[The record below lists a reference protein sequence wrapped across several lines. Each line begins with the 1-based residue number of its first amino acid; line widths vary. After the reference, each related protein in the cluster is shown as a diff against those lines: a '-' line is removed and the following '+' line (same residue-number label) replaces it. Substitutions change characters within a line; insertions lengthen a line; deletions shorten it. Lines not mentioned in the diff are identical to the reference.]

1 MGVLIKMT
9 DWDKTDLTDI
19 EKYEW
24 YVKMHSNVRSAYYA
38 LPGVMDN
45 LEFVPDDIRE
55 DYMKIITTKE
65 NVLGKMVVYYYGK
78 VLEYRAKL
86 GFDNEN

>member
-1 MGVLIKMT
+1 MT
-9 DWDKTDLTDI
+9 DWDQTDLTDF

-24 YVKMHSNVRSAYYA
+24 YVKMHSNVLSAYRT

-45 LEFVPDDIRE
+45 LDFVPDDIHA

-65 NVLGKMVVYYYGK
+65 NVLGEMVIYYYGK
-78 VLEYRAKL
+78 VLEYQKIM
-86 GFDNEN
+86 GFIDE